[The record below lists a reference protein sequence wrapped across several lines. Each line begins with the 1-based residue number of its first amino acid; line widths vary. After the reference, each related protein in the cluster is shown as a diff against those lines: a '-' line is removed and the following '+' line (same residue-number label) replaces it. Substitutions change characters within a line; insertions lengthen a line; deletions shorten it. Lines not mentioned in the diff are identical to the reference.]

1 LHALLSGHMRQ
12 RGNHIVRFNTRHI
25 QQRPTHQFDKPV
37 YGLDLAAQVIRHGRT
52 RGLVVGIYG
61 VAKRRSFGI
70 EHTHRMRGGPV
81 ATQAGQ
87 HIDHA
92 ADRTGGLAVGVIAIC
107 AQIGHGMKGAV
118 KVT

>member
-1 LHALLSGHMRQ
+1 
-12 RGNHIVRFNTRHI
+12 
-25 QQRPTHQFDKPV
+25 V

-52 RGLVVGIYG
+52 RGLVVGING
-61 VAKRRSFGI
+61 IAKRRSFGI

-118 KVT
+118 EVT